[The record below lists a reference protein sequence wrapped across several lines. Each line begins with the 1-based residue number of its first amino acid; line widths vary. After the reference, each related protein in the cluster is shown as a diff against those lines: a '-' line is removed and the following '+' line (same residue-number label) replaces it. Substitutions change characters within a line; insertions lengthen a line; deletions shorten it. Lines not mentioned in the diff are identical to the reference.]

1 MSTLTYLKNF
11 IRDKN
16 VASITP
22 TSPFGVR
29 KVCEKIDFKRR
40 TVIVEFGPGSGV
52 FSKYILRK
60 MTRDSKLILIEMNK
74 NFVTILNSRM
84 RDQRICIVNDNAEN
98 VLDILKEEGEAGA
111 DYIISGIPFS
121 FISFST
127 KNRILNNTYA
137 ALKKSGKFLVYQHSN
152 HLKDHLK
159 HHFDLVRIEYEIRNI
174 PPLCI
179 YEAVKF

>member
-40 TVIVEFGPGSGV
+40 IVIIEFGPGSGV

-60 MTRDSKLILIEMNK
+60 MTRESKLILIELNK
-74 NFVTILNSRM
+74 NFVTILQNRL
-84 RDQRICIVNDNAEN
+84 RDQRVCIFNDSAEN
-98 VLDILKEEGEAGA
+98 VLSILEAAEEPGA

-121 FISFST
+121 FIPFNA
-127 KNRILNNTYA
+127 KNRILNNTYT
-137 ALKKSGKFLVYQHSN
+137 ALTKSGKFLVYQHSN

-159 HHFDLVRIEYEIRNI
+159 RHFDMVRMEHEIRNI

-179 YEAVKF
+179 YEAIKN